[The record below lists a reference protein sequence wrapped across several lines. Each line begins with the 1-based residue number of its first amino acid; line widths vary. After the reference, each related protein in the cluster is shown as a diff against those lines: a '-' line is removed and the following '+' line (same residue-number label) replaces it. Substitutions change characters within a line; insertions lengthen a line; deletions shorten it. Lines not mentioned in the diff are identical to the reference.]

1 MPIISPYGG
10 RAPRLHAS
18 VFVAENAVVV
28 GDVEIGE
35 GSSIWFGTVV
45 RGDVNHVRIGARTN
59 LQDLTV
65 VHVTSG
71 THPTVIGDDVTVGHR
86 AVLHGCTI
94 RDRCLVGIG
103 AIVMDGAVV
112 GPDAMVGAGALV
124 AARHGRPARHPRAGI
139 AREAAARAHAGGA
152 GLPPDVGGAVCRV
165 RRALPR
171 RGGRGMTA
179 FEALKRADLFGDFT
193 ETGLRIFA
201 SIAVEKSIPAGTPL
215 FVENMVGESLFI
227 VKSGTVR
234 LTQRTPEGETRASG
248 RGRRR
253 APRARWRSWAGASG
267 SCPRSPRPPARSW
280 RSPSATSSGSS
291 RRSRRPA

>member
-1 MPIISPYGG
+1 MPIIAPYAG

-28 GDVEIGE
+28 GDVEVGE

-65 VHVTSG
+65 VHVTTA

-94 RDRCLVGIG
+94 LDRCLVGIG

-124 AARHGRPARHPRAGI
+124 APGTVVPPGTLVLGSPARPRRELTPEERAFLRTSAERYAGY
-139 AREAAARAHAGGA
+139 AARYRGGGGGA
-152 GLPPDVGGAVCRV
+152 
-165 RRALPR
+165 
-171 RGGRGMTA
+171 
-179 FEALKRADLFGDFT
+179 
-193 ETGLRIFA
+193 
-201 SIAVEKSIPAGTPL
+201 
-215 FVENMVGESLFI
+215 
-227 VKSGTVR
+227 
-234 LTQRTPEGETRASG
+234 
-248 RGRRR
+248 
-253 APRARWRSWAGASG
+253 
-267 SCPRSPRPPARSW
+267 
-280 RSPSATSSGSS
+280 
-291 RRSRRPA
+291 